1 MKTTEIKTI
10 DLQVTEWFDKTY
22 GNSYFS
28 GLIII
33 NYGKANQVK
42 LFMPFQYGYGNH
54 SEHMAFKQIKKELN
68 CLKKYQDNDSFWS
81 VYRDCKI
88 VYRYSKRD
96 TLKRN
101 MYTINDI

>member
-1 MKTTEIKTI
+1 MNTRQIKTI

-28 GLIII
+28 GLITI
-33 NYGKANQVK
+33 NFGMPNEIR

-54 SEHMAFKQIKKELN
+54 SEHMAFRQIKKELN
-68 CLKKYQDNDSFWS
+68 CFKKFASNESYWS
-81 VYRDCKI
+81 IYRTLKI

-101 MYTINDI
+101 MYSINDL